1 MHPVGQILIDD
12 EKREFQNR
20 GTEHIHPPVRVID
33 APRLAENDKT
43 KIDEVGSFIDKCI
56 SCSVPNKNVKSRS
69 HLSKKLPYLFY

>member
-1 MHPVGQILIDD
+1 M
-12 EKREFQNR
+12 KRENFKIEGQ
-20 GTEHIHPPVRVID
+20 HIHPPVRVID